1 MRSMLR
7 RLMLPAT
14 AFPLL
19 ATNTVYPGCARFT
32 VAVGWDWTATARGYT
47 VLAGETG
54 MSFNILA
61 VGRPGMGEERTIEH
75 AAARAAAEHAAL
87 TLMCVWS
94 PTRLIHWARLA
105 GVDPSQ
111 LVSDH
116 AEQSCQWVRSVVA
129 GLPPDVSV
137 KFACRRGMAKRAVA
151 AELRTGRFDELVVS
165 ARLLGPRFRAKLER
179 QYPDLRIELVEPVHE
194 LATMPEPAPVEPA
207 PV

>member
-1 MRSMLR
+1 
-7 RLMLPAT
+7 
-14 AFPLL
+14 
-19 ATNTVYPGCARFT
+19 
-32 VAVGWDWTATARGYT
+32 
-47 VLAGETG
+47 

-61 VGRPGMGEERTIEH
+61 VGRPGMGEERTVEH

-151 AELRTGRFDELVVS
+151 AELRSGRFDELVICS
-165 ARLLGPRFRAKLER
+165 TLLGARSRAKLQREF
-179 QYPDLRIELVEPVHE
+179 PDLRIVLVEPKYE
-194 LATMPEPAPVEPA
+194 LATTPEPAPVEPA